1 MLQFPIHLMLKIGH
15 FPAQPF
21 IPTRI
26 EQEIPSLRKRP
37 EPVTGSL
44 LPIHTFPHID
54 RAGQR
59 DFLVYSFIQI
69 LIFSIGIQDNDLRL
83 GKPSHRHQNKYN
95 IHSTIF
101 LIFMSQSLLF
111 KQQTSQ
117 KNINPTNTFTLN
129 EGNSLVYTNRISRE
143 VVLTWTVKYIS

>member
-15 FPAQPF
+15 LPAQPF
-21 IPTRI
+21 ISTRI

-37 EPVTGSL
+37 EPVAGSL
-44 LPIHTFPHID
+44 LPIHAFPHID
-54 RAGQR
+54 RAGQK

-69 LIFSIGIQDNDLRL
+69 LIFSIGIQDN
-83 GKPSHRHQNKYN
+83 GTKNKYN

-111 KQQTSQ
+111 RQQTSQ
-117 KNINPTNTFTLN
+117 KNMNPTNTFTLN
-129 EGNSLVYTNRISRE
+129 VGNSLVYTNRISRE